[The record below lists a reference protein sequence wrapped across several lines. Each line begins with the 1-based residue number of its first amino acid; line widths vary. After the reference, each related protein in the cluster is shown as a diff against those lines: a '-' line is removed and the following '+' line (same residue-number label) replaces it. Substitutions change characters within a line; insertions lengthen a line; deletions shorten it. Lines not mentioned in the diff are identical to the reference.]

1 MGMDIIFLQMGIL
14 MKEIGKMGRL
24 MDKVFL
30 SIIMEIFMKENLRM
44 ALDMDMENYLIKSK
58 AIQQNAIGLM
68 D

>member
-1 MGMDIIFLQMGIL
+1 MM
-14 MKEIGKMGRL
+14 
-24 MDKVFL
+24 
-30 SIIMEIFMKENLRM
+30 ENLRM